1 MRNFFNLILIISISF
16 FSFCQYENAEI
27 VKKNE
32 LFYFKHKVVSGNTFY
47 SIQKQY
53 DVSSNL
59 ILNENLTS
67 IHDGLKLG
75 QFVMIPVIT
84 IDYIVQDKETI
95 YGLSRKFRV
104 SQEQLVELNPKI
116 LDGLKKGVAI
126 KVPKNNFFENTN
138 TSDQELETPNP
149 FLTNGVVGESNVK
162 YNSMQFS
169 DSTIQHTVMSHE
181 TLYSISKRYMM
192 PISDLI
198 DINNLSSSVLSEGQV
213 LTINVKSENL
223 EKVDFGVINEE
234 LSIKNDTLFVF
245 DVKDEYNIAI
255 LLPFQ
260 LDSTSNYS
268 KYLSSL
274 SAHFYM
280 GAKMALDSLDS
291 QGLNAKVYFFDTN
304 KDSTSVVNI
313 LKDDIFSTM
322 DLVIGPF
329 NSKNIE
335 LVSKYCKENNIRMV
349 LPVLS
354 DPSLLK
360 DNEFLYATVASN
372 TTLMN
377 QLALYMFNN
386 YGDDNI
392 ILIKPNDVNSLPLY
406 EAFRQTFLSNDS
418 LQEDI
423 THKLIQT
430 NIDGFNTYIKRG
442 VKTRF
447 VLPTL
452 DRSDAKDFMI
462 NLNRSAFRSKTSDL
476 FVYGTKEWLEFT
488 EINDVYKNKYNFHF
502 VSSNIDNYYSRLA
515 NNLNKSFRS
524 IYKTDMSRLAMQAYD
539 VVLYYCSYFFL
550 DLKQQELLMND
561 FKMKQV
567 SSNDGY
573 ENSKIFLIKQ
583 EDFELVK
590 SAEYH

>member
-1 MRNFFNLILIISISF
+1 MRNIFILILIISIPL
-16 FSFCQYENAEI
+16 FSFCQNENAEI

-32 LFYFKHKVVSGNTFY
+32 LFYYKHKVVSGNTFY

-59 ILNENLTS
+59 ILNENLSS
-67 IHDGLKLG
+67 IDDGLKIG

-84 IDYIVQDKETI
+84 IDYIVQEKETI
-95 YGLSRKFRV
+95 YGLSRKFRI
-104 SQEQLVELNPKI
+104 SQNQLIELNPKI
-116 LDGLKKGVAI
+116 LEGLKKGTKI
-126 KVPKNNFFENTN
+126 QVPKNNFFENAN
-138 TSDQELETPNP
+138 TSDKELETPNP
-149 FLTNGVVGESNVK
+149 FVINRINEDSVDN
-162 YNSMQFS
+162 YIRNQFS

-192 PISDLI
+192 PIKDLI
-198 DINNLSSSVLSEGQV
+198 DVNNLSTSVLSEGQV

-223 EKVDFGVINEE
+223 EKVDFGVINEQPVV
-234 LSIKNDTLFVF
+234 KNDTLFVF

-268 KYLSSL
+268 KYLSTL

-280 GAKMALDSLDS
+280 GARMALDSLDS

-313 LKDDIFSTM
+313 LKDDIFSSM
-322 DLVIGPF
+322 DVVIGPF
-329 NSKNIE
+329 NPNNIE
-335 LVSKYCKENNIRMV
+335 LVSKHCKENNIRMV
-349 LPVLS
+349 LPILS
-354 DPSLLK
+354 DQSLLK
-360 DNEFLYATVASN
+360 DNEFVYASVASN
-372 TTLMN
+372 NTLMK
-377 QLALYMFNN
+377 QLALYMLNN

-406 EAFRQTFLSNDS
+406 EDFRKTFLSSDS
-418 LQEDI
+418 LEEN
-423 THKLIQT
+423 HHNLIET

-447 VLPTL
+447 ILPTL
-452 DRSDAKDFMI
+452 DRGDAKDFMV

-502 VSSNIDNYYSRLA
+502 VSSNMDNYYSSLA
-515 NNLNKSFRS
+515 INLNKSFRS

-550 DLKQQELLMND
+550 DRKQQELLRND

-567 SSNDGY
+567 TLGGGY
-573 ENSKIFLIKQ
+573 ENSKIFLIEQ

>member
-1 MRNFFNLILIISISF
+1 MRNIFILILIISISF
-16 FSFCQYENAEI
+16 FSLCQYENAEI

-32 LFYFKHKVVSGNTFY
+32 LFYYKHKVVSGNTFY

-59 ILNENLTS
+59 ILNENLSS
-67 IHDGLKLG
+67 IDDGLKLG
-75 QFVMIPVIT
+75 QFVMIPVI
-84 IDYIVQDKETI
+84 IKDYIVQDKETI
-95 YGLSRKFRV
+95 YGLSRKFRIP
-104 SQEQLVELNPKI
+104 QDQLVELNPKI
-116 LDGLKKGVAI
+116 LDGLEKGAII

-138 TSDQELETPNP
+138 ISDKELETPNP
-149 FLTNGVVGESNVK
+149 FVTNVIGGDSVVH
-162 YNSMQFS
+162 YNITQFS
-169 DSTIQHTVMSHE
+169 DSTIQHIVMSHE

-192 PISDLI
+192 PIIDLI
-198 DINNLSSSVLSEGQV
+198 DVNNLSSSVLSEGQV

-234 LSIKNDTLFVF
+234 PIVKNDTLFVF

-268 KYLSSL
+268 KYLSRL

-280 GAKMALDSLDS
+280 GAKMALDTLDS

-313 LKDDIFSTM
+313 LKDDIFSSM

-329 NSKNIE
+329 NSNNIE
-335 LVSKYCKENNIRMV
+335 LVSEHCKVNNIRMV
-349 LPVLS
+349 LPILS
-354 DPSLLK
+354 DPSLLE
-360 DNEFLYATVASN
+360 DNEFVYASVASN

-377 QLALYMFNN
+377 QLALYMLNN

-406 EAFRQTFLSNDS
+406 EAFRKTFLTSDS
-418 LQEDI
+418 LEEN
-423 THKLIQT
+423 HHNLIQT

-442 VKTRF
+442 IKTRF

-452 DRSDAKDFMI
+452 DRGDAKDFMI
-462 NLNRSAFRSKTSDL
+462 NLNRSASRSKTSDL

-502 VSSNIDNYYSRLA
+502 VSSNMDNYYSSLA
-515 NNLNKSFRS
+515 INLNKSFRS

-550 DLKQQELLMND
+550 DRKEKKLLMND
-561 FKMKQV
+561 FKMKQL
-567 SSNDGY
+567 SLRGGY
-573 ENSKIFLIKQ
+573 ENSKIFLIEQ

>member
-1 MRNFFNLILIISISF
+1 MRNIFILILIISIPL
-16 FSFCQYENAEI
+16 FSFCQHENAEI

-32 LFYFKHKVVSGNTFY
+32 LFYYKHKVVSGNTFY

-59 ILNENLTS
+59 ILNENLSS
-67 IHDGLKLG
+67 IDDSLKIG

-84 IDYIVQDKETI
+84 IDYIVQEKETI
-95 YGLSRKFRV
+95 YGLSRKFRI
-104 SQEQLVELNPKI
+104 SQNQLIELNPKI
-116 LDGLKKGVAI
+116 LEGLKKGAKI
-126 KVPKNNFFENTN
+126 QVPKNIFFENAN
-138 TSDQELETPNP
+138 TSDKELETPNP
-149 FLTNGVVGESNVK
+149 FVTNRINEDSVDN
-162 YNSMQFS
+162 YIRNQFS

-192 PISDLI
+192 PIKDLI
-198 DINNLSSSVLSEGQV
+198 DVNNLSTSVLSEGQV
-213 LTINVKSENL
+213 LIINVKSENL
-223 EKVDFGVINEE
+223 EKVDFGVINEQPFV
-234 LSIKNDTLFVF
+234 KNDTLFVF

-268 KYLSSL
+268 KYLSTL

-280 GAKMALDSLDS
+280 GARMALDSLDS

-313 LKDDIFSTM
+313 LKDDIFSSM

-329 NSKNIE
+329 NPNNIE

-349 LPVLS
+349 LPILS
-354 DPSLLK
+354 DQSLLK
-360 DNEFLYATVASN
+360 DNEFVYASVASN
-372 TTLMN
+372 NTLMK
-377 QLALYMFNN
+377 QLALYMLNN

-406 EAFRQTFLSNDS
+406 EDFRKTFLSSDS
-418 LQEDI
+418 LEEN
-423 THKLIQT
+423 HYNLIET
-430 NIDGFNTYIKRG
+430 KIDGFNTYIKRG

-447 VLPTL
+447 ILPTL
-452 DRSDAKDFMI
+452 DRGDAKDFMV

-502 VSSNIDNYYSRLA
+502 VSSNMDNYYSNLA
-515 NNLNKSFRS
+515 INLNKSFRS

-550 DLKQQELLMND
+550 DRKQQELLRND

-567 SSNDGY
+567 TLGGGY
-573 ENSKIFLIKQ
+573 ENSKIFLIEQ

>member
-1 MRNFFNLILIISISF
+1 MRNIFILILIISIPL
-16 FSFCQYENAEI
+16 FSFCQNENAEI

-32 LFYFKHKVVSGNTFY
+32 LFYYKHKVVSGNTFY

-59 ILNENLTS
+59 ILNENLSS
-67 IHDGLKLG
+67 IDDGLKIG

-84 IDYIVQDKETI
+84 IDYIVQEKETI
-95 YGLSRKFRV
+95 YGLSRKFRI
-104 SQEQLVELNPKI
+104 SQNQLIELNPKI
-116 LDGLKKGVAI
+116 LEGLKKGTKI
-126 KVPKNNFFENTN
+126 QVPKNNFFENAN
-138 TSDQELETPNP
+138 TSDKELETPNP
-149 FLTNGVVGESNVK
+149 FVINRINEDSVDN
-162 YNSMQFS
+162 YIRNQFS

-192 PISDLI
+192 PIKDLI
-198 DINNLSSSVLSEGQV
+198 DVNNLSTSVLSEGQV

-223 EKVDFGVINEE
+223 EKVDFGVINEQPVV
-234 LSIKNDTLFVF
+234 KNDTLFVF

-268 KYLSSL
+268 KYLSTL

-280 GAKMALDSLDS
+280 GARMALDSLDS

-313 LKDDIFSTM
+313 LKDDIFSSM
-322 DLVIGPF
+322 DVVIGPF
-329 NSKNIE
+329 NSNNIE
-335 LVSKYCKENNIRMV
+335 LVSKHCKENNIRMV
-349 LPVLS
+349 LPILS
-354 DPSLLK
+354 DQSLLK
-360 DNEFLYATVASN
+360 DNEFVYASVASN
-372 TTLMN
+372 NTLMK
-377 QLALYMFNN
+377 QLALYMLNN

-406 EAFRQTFLSNDS
+406 EDFRKTFLSSDS
-418 LQEDI
+418 LEEN
-423 THKLIQT
+423 HHNLIET

-447 VLPTL
+447 ILPTL
-452 DRSDAKDFMI
+452 DRGDAKDFMV

-502 VSSNIDNYYSRLA
+502 VSSNMDNYYSSLA
-515 NNLNKSFRS
+515 INLNKSFRS

-550 DLKQQELLMND
+550 DRKQQELLRND

-567 SSNDGY
+567 TLGGGY
-573 ENSKIFLIKQ
+573 ENSKIFLIEQ

>member
-1 MRNFFNLILIISISF
+1 MRNIFILFLIVSISL
-16 FSFCQYENAEI
+16 FSFCQHENAEI
-27 VKKNE
+27 VRKNE
-32 LFYFKHKVVSGNTFY
+32 LFYYKHKVVSGNTFY

-59 ILNENLTS
+59 ILNENLSS
-67 IHDGLKLG
+67 IDDGLKIG

-84 IDYIVQDKETI
+84 IDYLVQEKETI
-95 YGLSRKFRV
+95 YGLSRKFRI
-104 SQEQLVELNPKI
+104 SQNQLIELNPEI
-116 LDGLKKGVAI
+116 LEGLKKGAKI
-126 KVPKNNFFENTN
+126 QVPKNNFFENTN
-138 TSDQELETPNP
+138 TSDKELETPNP
-149 FLTNGVVGESNVK
+149 FVINRINEDSVDN
-162 YNSMQFS
+162 YIRNQFS

-192 PISDLI
+192 PIKDLI
-198 DINNLSSSVLSEGQV
+198 DVNNLSNSVLSEGQV

-223 EKVDFGVINEE
+223 EKVDFGVINEQP
-234 LSIKNDTLFVF
+234 IVKNDTLFVF
-245 DVKDEYNIAI
+245 DVKDEFNIAI

-268 KYLSSL
+268 KYLSTL

-280 GAKMALDSLDS
+280 GARMALDSLDS

-304 KDSTSVVNI
+304 NDSTSVVNI
-313 LKDDIFSTM
+313 LKDDIFSSM

-329 NSKNIE
+329 NSNNIE
-335 LVSKYCKENNIRMV
+335 LVSNHCKENNIKMV
-349 LPVLS
+349 LPILS
-354 DPSLLK
+354 DQSLLK
-360 DNEFLYATVASN
+360 ENEFVYASVASKN
-372 TTLMN
+372 TLIK
-377 QLALYMFNN
+377 QLASYMLNN

-406 EAFRQTFLSNDS
+406 EDFRKTFLSSDS
-418 LQEDI
+418 LEQN
-423 THKLIQT
+423 HHNLIET
-430 NIDGFNTYIKRG
+430 NIDSFNTYIKRG

-447 VLPTL
+447 ILPTL
-452 DRSDAKDFMI
+452 DRGDAKDFMV

-476 FVYGTKEWLEFT
+476 FVYGTKEWLEFS

-502 VSSNIDNYYSRLA
+502 VSSNMDNYYSSLA
-515 NNLNKSFRS
+515 INLNKSFRS
-524 IYKTDMSRLAMQAYD
+524 MYKTDMSRLAMQAYD
-539 VVLYYCSYFFL
+539 VVLYYCSHFFL
-550 DLKQQELLMND
+550 DRKQQELLMND

-567 SSNDGY
+567 TLGGGY
-573 ENSKIFLIKQ
+573 ENSKIFLIEQ